1 MCVKD
6 RGRESKGHSDVV
18 IFLMFFISTVLTQCA
33 GQSAGPPA
41 VCEQQDAVTSP
52 SCLITVLFI
61 SMMGLTNS
69 ALSPW
74 VIFFPLST
82 FSNQR
87 VNLDFVVLA
96 RILQGCQSDC
106 GRFQI
111 TLCIS
116 PQECATLVQNKKT
129 ISFCRPMVMSNL
141 KE

>member
-106 GRFQI
+106 GRSQDNLVYFPPRMGH
-111 TLCIS
+111 IS
-116 PQECATLVQNKKT
+116 PKQKN
-129 ISFCRPMVMSNL
+129 N
-141 KE
+141 